1 MQDSVFLDTSILV
14 YLYSETE
21 PEKSKIAK
29 QCTENQNAWI
39 STQVLNE
46 LSNVLHRKFAMPYL
60 EILSVIQELENAFLL
75 ATITHKTIKQAL
87 LLGDRY
93 RYSYFDSLMLASS
106 LEQGCTTIYTE
117 DMQHSQKIESQL
129 IIHNPFASFLL

>member
-1 MQDSVFLDTSILV
+1 MRDSIFLDTNILV

-21 PEKSKIAK
+21 PEKAKIAK
-29 QCTENQNAWI
+29 QCAEHQNVWI

-46 LSNVLHRKFAMPYL
+46 LSNVLHRKFSIPYL
-60 EILSVIQELENAFLL
+60 DILAVIQELEIDFLL
-75 ATITHKTIKQAL
+75 ATISHKTIKQAL

-117 DMQHSQKIESQL
+117 DMQHNQEIESQL
-129 IIHNPFASFLL
+129 VIRNPFA